1 MFIQVFGDDA
11 RQQFLIS
18 VSNAAVSLFAPLENN
33 ERWQFCTIYFFSPFF
48 LSSCFYSH
56 SFFTCVIQCC
66 SREHI
71 CPDRGFHPYLLY
83 RQHRMDVLWQDGRRV
98 KKDTNLSMSWSGSFW
113 ATDVFCCN
121 DKPSR
126 FMNLF
131 SQPVLGLNSSFD
143 SLSFTLSSYVTVAF
157 EFSWHPKNFTRLLW
171 IYSRTDSS
179 NFLLKVF
186 LLAPSIRIL

>member
-1 MFIQVFGDDA
+1 MAILYHV
-11 RQQFLIS
+11 
-18 VSNAAVSLFAPLENN
+18 LF
-33 ERWQFCTIYFFSPFF
+33 FPFF

-121 DKPSR
+121 GKPSR

-157 EFSWHPKNFTRLLW
+157 EFSWHPKTFTT
-171 IYSRTDSS
+171 SFVD
-179 NFLLKVF
+179 LLKNRFIQF
-186 LLAPSIRIL
+186 LVKSLPSSSFTTHSLASF